1 MIRFPCY
8 TDVAV
13 LTPGRAR
20 STAFRVKGA
29 GLRPC
34 DTAWCLRPSRLQSTL
49 EFTAFNRY
57 DFVYKL
63 ITNIADAGN
72 TMVQAPKLSFP
83 KEPSPTLPLLTVAF
97 LFHLDALL
105 LFIIKTQLLKWFNL
119 PNGKYSEVVHA
130 IIPIPYDG
138 VDCHVGITRV
148 IEEAGHI
155 TVPHGVD
162 AEFTGS
168 GSGGAHVFIFAE
180 KV

>member
-1 MIRFPCY
+1 
-8 TDVAV
+8 
-13 LTPGRAR
+13 
-20 STAFRVKGA
+20 
-29 GLRPC
+29 
-34 DTAWCLRPSRLQSTL
+34 
-49 EFTAFNRY
+49 
-57 DFVYKL
+57 VYKL
-63 ITNIADAGN
+63 ITNIANAGN

-155 TVPHGVD
+155 AVPHGVD

-180 KV
+180 KVQVEEVCDSLKSTTIQGITFRSYSSPRRSASASVMTSPMY